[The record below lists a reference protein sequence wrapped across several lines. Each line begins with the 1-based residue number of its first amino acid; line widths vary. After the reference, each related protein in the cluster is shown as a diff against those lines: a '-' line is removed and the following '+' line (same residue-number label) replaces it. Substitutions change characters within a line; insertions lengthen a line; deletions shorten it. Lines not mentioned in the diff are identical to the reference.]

1 MRNTSS
7 DIASRA
13 PPRIARERSRAPAHN
28 AFRSIAITAGRPK
41 RSKSSSRHVCV
52 FVARAFASFAR
63 AFDVAICFRVTNIV
77 SVRVIAQR
85 VYVKSEIIMGMG
97 LGLLAGAAWKYNH
110 WQHRSKQ
117 QEFYAALEK
126 SKKTGSKDPS
136 F

>member
-1 MRNTSS
+1 MTDAVLN
-7 DIASRA
+7 
-13 PPRIARERSRAPAHN
+13 RI
-28 AFRSIAITAGRPK
+28 T
-41 RSKSSSRHVCV
+41 
-52 FVARAFASFAR
+52 
-63 AFDVAICFRVTNIV
+63 
-77 SVRVIAQR
+77 AQR

-117 QEFYAALEK
+117 QEFYAALER